1 MGNGV
6 TIPLKLASF
15 LDYKISY
22 RYSHVR
28 EKTSN
33 YDCTVRRTI
42 TCSPRINLK
51 TIVPQ
56 TGKLR
61 FLLSNR
67 ATIRTLFK
75 IDDAI
80 NSTLSGNLKKESM
93 RKFVQAQW
101 LSPPLCID
109 LNKEECVGFLGI
121 KYSY

>member
-6 TIPLKLASF
+6 TIPIKLASF

-28 EKTSN
+28 EKTLN

-42 TCSPRINLK
+42 TCSPRINLN

-67 ATIRTLFK
+67 ATTRTLFK

-109 LNKEECVGFLGI
+109 LNKEECVGVFR
-121 KYSY
+121 Y